1 MSEIELK
8 TSAAQRKAV
17 REYEKKNDRIN
28 VIFPAGT
35 RDRMQAVGVKN
46 PSTFIKEVVAAEL
59 ERMEKYI
66 NSCDRAT
73 KQRLKIAIEKLPLG
87 DVKKLAGLENDFRLR
102 VGDLRILFSI
112 EEDIIIINDILPR
125 GQAYKRI

>member
-1 MSEIELK
+1 MQIEYK
-8 TSAAQRKAV
+8 KKAV
-17 REYEKKNDRIN
+17 
-28 VIFPAGT
+28 
-35 RDRMQAVGVKN
+35 
-46 PSTFIKEVVAAEL
+46 
-59 ERMEKYI
+59 KYI

-87 DVKKLAGLENDFRLR
+87 DVKKLAGLENDLRLR